1 MQAKSKLHI
10 RVLGL
15 ADDAFQT
22 KKVLRV
28 EETLFLLKSETF
40 KHKVCLWPASSKI

>member
-15 ADDAFQT
+15 ADDAFQI
-22 KKVLRV
+22 KQVFRV
-28 EETLFLLKSETF
+28 EESLFMSETF
-40 KHKVCLWPASSKI
+40 T